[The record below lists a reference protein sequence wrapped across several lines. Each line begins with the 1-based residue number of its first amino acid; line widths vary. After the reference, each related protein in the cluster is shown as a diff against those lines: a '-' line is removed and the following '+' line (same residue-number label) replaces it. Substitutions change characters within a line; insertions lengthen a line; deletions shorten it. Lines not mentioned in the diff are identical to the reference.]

1 MCVCVCVCACVCVC
15 VCARVHVCAE
25 TVLLYVRH
33 VLKSI
38 AFDNVIVSKLN
49 TTYNDSLCWIE
60 ANTKILNIHII

>member
-1 MCVCVCVCACVCVC
+1 MYCVCVCVCVCVYVRACVCG

-38 AFDNVIVSKLN
+38 AFDNVIVSKLKHK
-49 TTYNDSLCWIE
+49 YQ
-60 ANTKILNIHII
+60 